1 VRFFADECV
10 DMRVVHALRSAGHEV
25 LQPDFSDRGAAD
37 DSVLETALNNKAVL
51 LTEDRDFG
59 ALIFRDL
66 HDAVGVFYF
75 RCDDPGRCTKA
86 VLDTLDRVHGNLV
99 VVTDRAIRVRPLKR
113 SSPP

>member
-10 DMRVVHALRSAGHEV
+10 DMRVVHALRNAGHEV

-75 RCDDPGRCTKA
+75 SCDDPGRCTKA

-99 VVTDRAIRVRPLKR
+99 VITDRAIRVRPLKR
-113 SSPP
+113 SKPP

>member
-1 VRFFADECV
+1 MRFFADECV
-10 DMRVVHALRSAGHEV
+10 DMRIMRALRSAGHEV
-25 LQPDFSDRGAAD
+25 LQPDFSHRRAAD
-37 DSVLETALNNKAVL
+37 DRVLETALKNKAVL

-66 HDAVGVFYF
+66 LDAVGVFYF

-99 VVTDRAIRVRPLKR
+99 VVTDRAIRLRPLKGG
-113 SSPP
+113 SPP

>member
-1 VRFFADECV
+1 
-10 DMRVVHALRSAGHEV
+10 MRVVHALRSAGHEV